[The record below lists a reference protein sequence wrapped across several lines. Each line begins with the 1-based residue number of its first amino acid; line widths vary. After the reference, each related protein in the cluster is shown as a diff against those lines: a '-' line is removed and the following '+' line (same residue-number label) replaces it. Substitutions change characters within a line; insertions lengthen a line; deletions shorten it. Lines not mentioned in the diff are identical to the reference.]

1 MVQSRDSKDR
11 FIKGCTAWN
20 EGVPNSTGDHRGEK
34 NSYHK
39 LTEEQKA
46 NFAKLGNIAG
56 NKKMG
61 ENPELYAKK
70 RREKMNKLIDEGY
83 RPQDN
88 ALWGKYI
95 TAPKNKIKELDSN
108 HLNKVL
114 GIG

>member
-1 MVQSRDSKDR
+1 MRDSKGR
-11 FIKGCTAWN
+11 FIKGN
-20 EGVPNSTGDHRGEK
+20 IPFNKGVENSTGDHRGEK

-39 LTEEQKA
+39 LTEEQKL
-46 NFAKLGNIAG
+46 NFAKKGAAKVNSQSY
-56 NKKMG
+56 
-61 ENPELYAKK
+61 LYTEKK
-70 RREKMNKLIDEGY
+70 RVKMNKLINGGY

-95 TAPKNKIKELDSN
+95 TAPENKIKELDFN